1 MDNSQLETLPVSN
14 QRVDVVD
21 VVDVDVRAVAKTKA
35 APTVYRF
42 KLWHLPLYALLIIG
56 ASLSALPFVWMIITS
71 LLTRGQALQ
80 PLGVQL
86 ENLLAFR
93 WWPPQWANYLI
104 AWNQGGFGR
113 YFLNTA
119 IITALT
125 LSGVLFTSILA
136 AYAFARIKFFG
147 RNVIFSLLLITLMI
161 PEIVTTIPNFL
172 TIRGEF
178 IPIPGGRWYNMLPAL
193 TVPFMAT
200 AFNIFLLRQFFIKI
214 PWDLWDAARMD
225 GSSHLRFLL
234 QVVIPMSTAPIMTVT
249 LLSFMT
255 SWNAFLWPLIVT
267 TTDRWRPLLVGLQR
281 FSSDQ
286 GQELHLIMAGS
297 LITILPVLILFF
309 FTQKQ
314 FTQAFASSGLKG

>member
-1 MDNSQLETLPVSN
+1 MDHLDLPTEGYQTEGYQTEGYQTEGYRASRYPVSGTPRKRR
-14 QRVDVVD
+14 QW
-21 VVDVDVRAVAKTKA
+21 
-35 APTVYRF
+35 
-42 KLWHLPLYALLIIG
+42 WHFPLYVLLIVGALL
-56 ASLSALPFVWMIITS
+56 SLSPFIWMISTS

-80 PLGVQL
+80 PLASQIVNVFTL
-86 ENLLAFR
+86 R
-93 WWPPQWANYLI
+93 WWPPQWQNYLT

-113 YFLNTA
+113 YFFNTA

-125 LSGVLFTSILA
+125 LSGVLVTSVLA
-136 AYAFARIKFFG
+136 GYAFARIRFVG
-147 RNVIFSLLLITLMI
+147 RNVIFSLLLTTLMV

-200 AFNIFLLRQFFIKI
+200 AFNIFLLRQFFVKI
-214 PWDLWDAARMD
+214 PYDLWDAARID

-234 QVVIPMSTAPIMTVT
+234 QIVIPMSKAPIMTVA

-255 SWNAFLWPLIVT
+255 SWNSFLWPLIVT
-267 TTDRWRPLLVGLQR
+267 TNDRWRPLLVGLQR

-286 GQELHLIMAGS
+286 GQELHLVMAGS
-297 LITILPVLILFF
+297 LITILPVLVLFF

-314 FTQAFASSGLKG
+314 FTQAFTSSGLKG